1 MVDLDLDHDLDP
13 VDPIQM
19 DILGRL
25 LPEERVLASMAI
37 SEMVLAGLRGAL
49 HERYPDWS
57 QRRLNLEALG
67 MLTPLRGAR
76 IREFIEHE
84 FDFVLR

>member
-1 MVDLDLDHDLDP
+1 MVDLDPDHDLDP

-25 LPEERVLASMAI
+25 APEERVLAAMAI

-49 HERYPDWS
+49 HERHPEWS
-57 QRRLNLEALG
+57 QRRLNLEALALG
-67 MLTPLRGAR
+67 TPLRGAR
-76 IREFIEHE
+76 VRAFIEHE
-84 FDFVLR
+84 SDFVLR